1 MQFVCVNPICGFRA
15 GERYY
20 ADKERFHR
28 FVCPVCNAPVQ
39 VVEDDTN
46 DELAD
51 CVLDRAT
58 GLVKPPPGGGALM
71 QVSIAAA
78 TAVVNYDI
86 LSTAIFRTDGRP
98 RRIVAAGLAGSAAA
112 LDTIVRLMV
121 GSNQVAT
128 MYNTSTGA
136 PNRDDMFRVGE
147 AVPSNTPIH
156 AYIVDAPST
165 NPINMALDLI

>member
-1 MQFVCVNPICGFRA
+1 MQFKCVNPVCGFRVH
-15 GERYY
+15 ERYY

-28 FVCPVCNAPVQ
+28 FVCPVCNAPVN
-39 VVEDDTN
+39 VVKDDTN
-46 DELAD
+46 EELAD

-58 GLVKPPPGGGALM
+58 GLVKPPPSGGALM

-78 TAVVNYDI
+78 TAVVNYDL
-86 LSTAIFRTDGRP
+86 LSSAIFRTDGRS

-128 MYNTSTGA
+128 MYNTGTGA

-147 AVPSNTPIH
+147 NVPPNTPIH
-156 AYIVDAPST
+156 AYVVDAPST

>member
-1 MQFVCVNPICGFRA
+1 
-15 GERYY
+15 
-20 ADKERFHR
+20 
-28 FVCPVCNAPVQ
+28 
-39 VVEDDTN
+39 
-46 DELAD
+46 
-51 CVLDRAT
+51 
-58 GLVKPPPGGGALM
+58 M

-78 TAVVNYDI
+78 TAVVNYDL
-86 LSTAIFRTDGRP
+86 LSSAIFRTDGRS

-128 MYNTSTGA
+128 MYNTGTGA

-147 AVPSNTPIH
+147 NVPPNTPIH
-156 AYIVDAPST
+156 AYVVDAPST